1 VKVLVDK
8 GFVHEPEATRAI
20 EALATSGLIE
30 TAMVEAA
37 IAEAEDLL
45 ARGDE

>member
-1 VKVLVDK
+1 MLVDK
-8 GFVHEPEATRAI
+8 GFVHRPEAAAAI

-30 TAMVEAA
+30 TAMVQAA

-45 ARGDE
+45 AGD

>member
-1 VKVLVDK
+1 VLVDQ
-8 GFVHEPEATRAI
+8 GFVHETEAAGAI
-20 EALATSGLIE
+20 NALAVSGLIE

-45 ARGDE
+45 ARSDD